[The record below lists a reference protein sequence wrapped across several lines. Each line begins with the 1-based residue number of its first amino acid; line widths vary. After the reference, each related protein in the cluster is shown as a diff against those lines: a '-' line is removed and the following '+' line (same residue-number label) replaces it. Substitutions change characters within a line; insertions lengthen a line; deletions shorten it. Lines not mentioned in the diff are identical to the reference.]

1 MVLIELLTGEKPV
14 SSTRSQEGRNLSTY
28 FVHSLKENRLFD
40 ILDTQVSKDG
50 NKDEIM
56 TIANLAK
63 RCLHFNG
70 KKRPTMIEIMM
81 ELEGVQKISPFQPN
95 FEELEYVENEEMGPW
110 SDVSISKSSCL
121 ESSTASTS
129 DILPLLSI

>member
-1 MVLIELLTGEKPV
+1 M
-14 SSTRSQEGRNLSTY
+14 RSQEGRNLSTY

-56 TIANLAK
+56 TIANLTK
-63 RCLHFNG
+63 RFLHFNG
-70 KKRPTMIEIMM
+70 KKWPMMIEIMM
-81 ELEGVQKISPFQPN
+81 ELEGVQKNLLVQPN

-110 SDVSISKSSCL
+110 NDVSISKSSCL
-121 ESSTASTS
+121 ESSTTS
-129 DILPLLSI
+129 SSHILPLLSI